1 MKRDQNLTIANVS
14 RSLLPTLAFTLLLA
28 SPAIG
33 QTTPPA
39 PATTAP
45 AAAPAAA
52 APAAPPSLTISAP
65 SAAPEPKALAKSWVQ
80 VSGILDGYYDYD
92 SNNPANGSTNPTAGP
107 NTYTYIRNFDIRAN
121 TVSLTEAKITLSH
134 DPGWFGF
141 RTDIGLGSVFQVM
154 HQSGNPTG
162 TGLKY
167 VEQMYVAT
175 KPPKWK
181 GFEADFGQFTTSAGA
196 EVIESGDNWNYSR
209 SLLFANAI
217 PYYHFGLRTSIPI
230 GSAFTGGVQV
240 VQGWNNIFDN
250 NSGKTIGI
258 TGVYAK
264 KYYTWSANYYVGPEN
279 NNTNFG
285 KRNLIDTTLL
295 LTPTGKINAYL
306 NYDYGQNRNAT
317 YSLAGVGT
325 GTADLAH
332 WQGFAGAAH
341 GQLTSKLTATF
352 RGEYYFFSDPAGVKG
367 YIPTKLTEE
376 TLTGDYLFY
385 PGILLRA
392 EYRHDGSNLP
402 VFDKNKAPAS
412 ATGQNTFDIALIFSF
427 GPKT

>member
-28 SPAIG
+28 SPALG
-33 QTTPPA
+33 QTTPVPATPA
-39 PATTAP
+39 PAAP
-45 AAAPAAA
+45 AA
-52 APAAPPSLTISAP
+52 APAAPPSLVISAP

-92 SNNPANGSTNPTAGP
+92 SNHPANGSTNPTAGP
-107 NTYTYIRNFDIRAN
+107 NAYTYLRNFDIRAN

-141 RTDIGLGSVFQVM
+141 RTDVGLGSVFQVM

-181 GFEADFGQFTTSAGA
+181 GFEADFGQFTTFAGA

-250 NSGKTIGI
+250 NSGKTVGI

-264 KYYTWSANYYVGPEN
+264 KYYTWSADYYVGPEN
-279 NNTNFG
+279 NNTNVG
-285 KRNLIDTTLL
+285 KRNLLDTTLL
-295 LTPTGKINAYL
+295 LTPTGKFNAYL
-306 NYDYGQNRNAT
+306 NYDYGQNRNANP
-317 YSLAGVGT
+317 AGT
-325 GTADLAH
+325 AIADLAH

-341 GQLTSKLTATF
+341 GQITSKLTGTF
-352 RGEYYFFSDPAGVKG
+352 RGEYYFFSDPAGAKG
-367 YIPTKLTEE
+367 YIPQKQTEE

-385 PGILLRA
+385 PGVLLRA
-392 EYRHDGSNLP
+392 EYRHDGANQSI
-402 VFDKNKAPAS
+402 FDKYNKPAS
-412 ATGQNTFDIALIFSF
+412 TTGQNTFDISLIFSF

>member
-1 MKRDQNLTIANVS
+1 MS

-33 QTTPPA
+33 QTTPA
-39 PATTAP
+39 PATP
-45 AAAPAAA
+45 APAAA
-52 APAAPPSLTISAP
+52 APAAAPSLTISAP

-92 SNNPANGSTNPTAGP
+92 SNNPANGSTNPTTGP
-107 NTYTYIRNFDIRAN
+107 NSYNYIRNFDIRAN

-250 NSGKTIGI
+250 NSGKTVGI

-264 KYYTWSANYYVGPEN
+264 KYYTWSGNYYVGPEN

-332 WQGFAGAAH
+332 WQGFAGAVH
-341 GQLTSKLTATF
+341 GQITSKLTGTF
-352 RGEYYFFSDPAGVKG
+352 RGEYYTFSDPAGLKG

-376 TLTGDYLFY
+376 TITGDYLFY
-385 PGILLRA
+385 PGILFRA
-392 EYRHDGSNLP
+392 EYRHDGANQP
-402 VFDKNKAPAS
+402 TFDKNKNPGS
-412 ATGQNTFDIALIFSF
+412 TTGQNTFDIALIFSF

>member
-1 MKRDQNLTIANVS
+1 MS
-14 RSLLPTLAFTLLLA
+14 TLAFTLLLA

-33 QTTPPA
+33 QTTTPA

-45 AAAPAAA
+45 AAPAAPAAA
-52 APAAPPSLTISAP
+52 PSLTISAP

-107 NTYTYIRNFDIRAN
+107 NAYNYIRNFDIRAN

-141 RTDIGLGSVFQVM
+141 RTDIGLGSVFDVM
-154 HQSGNPTG
+154 HPANPSG

-181 GFEADFGQFTTSAGA
+181 GFEADYGQFTTSAGA

-209 SLLFANAI
+209 SLLFALAI
-217 PYYHFGLRTSIPI
+217 PYYHFGLRTSMPI
-230 GSAFTGGVQV
+230 GSSFTGGFQV
-240 VQGWNNIFDN
+240 VQGWNNIFN
-250 NSGKTIGI
+250 VTGSRQTYGV
-258 TGVYAK
+258 TGVEAK
-264 KYYTWSANYYVGPEN
+264 KFYTWSANYYVGPEN
-279 NNTNFG
+279 FNSVYG
-285 KRNLIDTTLL
+285 YRNLLDTTLL
-295 LTPTGKINAYL
+295 LTPTAKINGYL

-317 YSLAGVGT
+317 YNKAGVGT

-332 WQGFAGAAH
+332 WQGIAGAVH
-341 GQLTSKLTATF
+341 GQLTSKLTGTF
-352 RGEYYFFSDPAGVKG
+352 RAEYYSFSDPAGSKV
-367 YIPTKLTEE
+367 YVPTHQTEE
-376 TLTGDYLFY
+376 TYTGDYLFY

-392 EYRHDGSNLP
+392 EFRHDGANQLL
-402 VFDKNKAPAS
+402 FDKGNKPAS
-412 ATGQNTFDIALIFSF
+412 SSGLSTFEIALIFSF